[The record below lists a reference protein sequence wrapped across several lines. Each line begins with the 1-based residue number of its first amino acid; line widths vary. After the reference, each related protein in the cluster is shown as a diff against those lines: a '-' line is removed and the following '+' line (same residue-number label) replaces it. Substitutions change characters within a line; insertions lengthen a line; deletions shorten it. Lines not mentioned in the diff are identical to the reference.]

1 MKTIKPNE
9 LAAAIMDEL
18 HTYDQKVA
26 DGIKKEIRQVAKECR
41 QDIVEHSPVDTGEY
55 KSGWKDKVKYED
67 ASNIRITVYNK
78 KEPYITHLLEHG
90 HAGPGGIAKG
100 SARPFPHI
108 APAEQRAE
116 EKLMRKVKVVVKRA

>member
-1 MKTIKPNE
+1 MKTINPE
-9 LAAAIMDEL
+9 DLAAAIMDEL
-18 HTYDQKVA
+18 QTYDQKVT

-78 KEPYITHLLEHG
+78 KDPYLTHLLEHG

>member
-1 MKTIKPNE
+1 MKTIKPDE

-18 HTYDQKVA
+18 HTYDQKVT